1 MSGVGHEAVTV
12 AILTSR
18 VEALCVAD
26 MLNAEGIA
34 VHIGGYHHATTEVIP
49 VALGGFRLWVPAVQH
64 AQASDLIRETGLM
77 SNWSISK
84 GLQKAAG
91 RFVGF
96 WLGVYLLL
104 FGWGVAL
111 AGAPTFMLGYV
122 PLSVLGIPVSPQG
135 RGDYFLAPQGDRGL
149 DL

>member
-1 MSGVGHEAVTV
+1 MPY
-12 AILTSR
+12 LTSR

-77 SNWSISK
+77 SNWSVSK

-91 RFVGF
+91 RLVGF
-96 WLGVYLLL
+96 WLGFYGLLL
-104 FGWGVAL
+104 GAGVVL
-111 AGAPTFMLGYV
+111 GGAPALSLAYI

-135 RGDYFLAPQGDRGL
+135 RGDYFLATQGDRGL

>member
-1 MSGVGHEAVTV
+1 MPEAGHDAVTL

-34 VHIGGYHHATTEVIP
+34 VHIGGYHHAGTEVIP
-49 VALGGFRLWVPAVQH
+49 VALGGFRLWVPVVQH
-64 AQASDLIRETGLM
+64 EQASDLIREAGLM
-77 SNWSISK
+77 SNWCFSR
-84 GLQKAAG
+84 GLQRAVG
-91 RFVGF
+91 RLLGF
-96 WLGVYLLL
+96 WLGFYVLLL
-104 FGWGVAL
+104 GSGVAIG
-111 AGAPTFMLGYV
+111 GAPVVTLGYI

-135 RGDYFLAPQGDRGL
+135 RGDYFLSPRRDPAL